1 MGETFSRYEAI
12 LKRVGASYSIFRDM
26 KVKKRREQKNIFV
39 VCKDRVKALVA
50 NPEHRP
56 VVIASI
62 AGAFVVLCVLGFV
75 VNRILDKAY
84 IDECTENADLF
95 VRYGLW
101 DDASQALAKAI
112 KHDSKNRRALELVAS
127 VGNGYR
133 EEAFQREKAFE
144 YGKAI
149 DFYRKAIAIIP
160 QAGLSKHIE
169 DLEYSIRV
177 PKLFI
182 GGKPFDA
189 QLALGGE
196 AWERSFCRVET
207 DENIGYG
214 DDLLPG
220 NVLRFKLTAEYGIG
234 SLAVELVNEKGK
246 AVSSNKGFPSGKD
259 SGTKSYYCLLGL
271 SSMIAPKEYTL
282 RGSWLEPDGRL
293 ASFAKQVRV
302 MKQAFRQETIALNP
316 ALTTLISTPD
326 PRKTEERLRVA
337 RILESF
343 NQERVFQSGAFAYPI
358 IGCMNR
364 VTSYYGDRRV
374 YEYASGGGYTSAHDG
389 YDFGFPA
396 GTEVVAV
403 ASGRVALAREH
414 IVSGN
419 TIIIEHLPTV
429 YSVYYHLSKI
439 KIKEGDTVQQGENIA
454 EVGTTGFSTGAHLHL
469 SVFVGNIAV
478 DPLFFMKNKP
488 LY

>member
-1 MGETFSRYEAI
+1 
-12 LKRVGASYSIFRDM
+12 M
-26 KVKKRREQKNIFV
+26 KAFV
-39 VCKDRVKALVA
+39 T

-62 AGAFVVLCVLGFV
+62 AGVFVILGALGFI
-75 VNRILDKAY
+75 VNRILDRAY
-84 IDECTENADLF
+84 VNECTENADLF

-101 DDASQALAKAI
+101 DEAAEAIAKAI
-112 KHDSKNRRALELVAS
+112 AHDGKNVRALELLGS

-133 EEAFQREKAFE
+133 EEASQREKSFE
-144 YGKAI
+144 YGKAL
-149 DFYRKAIAIIP
+149 DLYRKAVAIVP
-160 QAGLSKHIE
+160 QAELSKHIE
-169 DLEYSIRV
+169 DLEYTIRI

-189 QLALGGE
+189 ELTRGGE
-196 AWERSFCRVET
+196 TWERSFCRVET
-207 DENIGYG
+207 DESISYG

-220 NVLRFKLTAEYGIG
+220 NVLRFKLTAEYDIG

-246 AVSSNKGFPSGKD
+246 IVSSNKGFLLGKD
-259 SGTKSYYCLLGL
+259 SGTNSYYCLMGL
-271 SSMIAPKEYTL
+271 SSMMAPKEYML
-282 RGSWLEPDGRL
+282 RGSWIEPDGRL
-293 ASFAKQVRV
+293 ASFAKRVRV
-302 MKQAFRQETIALNP
+302 TKQAFRQETIALNP

-337 RILESF
+337 KILESY
-343 NQERVFQSGAFAYPI
+343 NPESVFQPGAFSYPI
-358 IGCMNR
+358 TGCMNK

-374 YEYASGGGYTSAHDG
+374 YVYANGGGYTSAHDG

-396 GTEVVAV
+396 GTEVRAV

-419 TIIIEHLPTV
+419 TIIIEHLPAV

-439 KIKEGDTVQQGENIA
+439 NTKQGDTVLQGENIA

-469 SVFVGNIAV
+469 SVFVGNTAV
-478 DPLFFMKNKP
+478 DPLFLMKNKP